1 MKRKKRKREREKRI
15 KRETHSYHYYLLAY
29 AKHLP
34 CSLSRITV
42 NNVLY
47 FISILIFELWI
58 LNASSFNVLG
68 WLRIQLSSNYQLLF
82 SPNLVFDQSMRCKTH
97 KCIIFELNSSLHWFL
112 VYFGAAARQVLL
124 TYESVVVLL
133 ILSSDVQTGTIFN
146 FYLFKSLK
154 YFYFELSK
162 LGSHILLNLIKFQIQ
177 KLNRTVQ
184 FWLPL

>member
-1 MKRKKRKREREKRI
+1 MLHSNFEQMLFNRAHKIHNSQKSTKNKTKKEIKKKR

-47 FISILIFELWI
+47 FILFLIFELWI
-58 LNASSFNVLG
+58 LNASSFYILG

-112 VYFGAAARQVLL
+112 VHFGAAARQVLL
-124 TYESVVVLL
+124 TYGSVVVLTYL
-133 ILSSDVQTGTIFN
+133 IVGRANRNYFQILSV
-146 FYLFKSLK
+146 
-154 YFYFELSK
+154 
-162 LGSHILLNLIKFQIQ
+162 
-177 KLNRTVQ
+177 
-184 FWLPL
+184 